1 MSARTLNQLIK
12 GAPAAHTNPDVIKKE
27 AGVGGGID
35 DNDTHSRASPAPS
48 DPTSLLP
55 SSPPQIYLNLLILE
69 ASLRQQY
76 LTLRAR
82 KRQHTLV
89 VALLILWTSTTIY
102 LQFLRPREDG
112 SGIGGSVYWLVDM
125 AEKVALIGGFVMGI
139 LFWAT
144 GQWERGMRW
153 PRKWLG
159 TTNRG
164 LRTMNCKI
172 VILRGPWWRELLG
185 HLRWMMPMQPSTPGS
200 SYHFVEYSAT
210 TSQQSHNE
218 KEREKRIGSARR
230 PPPQP
235 EWAEED
241 IARGGDHVKIL
252 LLPKQFTPDFRENWE
267 VYRAEYWEAENAR
280 RMELRRKIRARDRE
294 LARQQGGWLW
304 WTGWRGW
311 KHVWSAPPR
320 PGPMKREHTP
330 PVSHVHSLAHTAS
343 LKDKHRRRPSGVRE
357 REGSHS
363 RSSSRSSVMTNPD
376 AEMRERRW
384 STASSGSTG
393 ERRRRSK
400 LIEGVD
406 GATSSR
412 TGAVGTS
419 TRPPARLMPRPASGS
434 RPGTPNSPELS
445 KRASTLSTS
454 STISD
459 VDAITVPKRETPETV
474 TVKAEPTD

>member
-1 MSARTLNQLIK
+1 MSTGTLNQIIK
-12 GAPAAHTNPDVIKKE
+12 GAPSPTTNVDVVKKE
-27 AGVGGGID
+27 NGGD
-35 DNDTHSRASPAPS
+35 SSRASPTPS

-89 VALLILWTSTTIY
+89 VVGLVLWVAACFY

-125 AEKVALIGGFVMGI
+125 AEKVALIGGCVMGI

-172 VILRGPWWRELLG
+172 VILKGPWWRELFS
-185 HLRWMMPMQPSTPGS
+185 HLSFLLPMQPSTPGS
-200 SYHFVEYSAT
+200 SYHYIDYPAA
-210 TSQQSHNE
+210 QD
-218 KEREKRIGSARR
+218 KRISHTGTRR
-230 PPPQP
+230 TQ

-241 IARGGDHVKIL
+241 VAHGGDHIKIL

-267 VYRAEYWEAENAR
+267 IYRAEYWEQENTR
-280 RMELRRKIRARDRE
+280 RNELRKRVRARNRE
-294 LARQQGGWLW
+294 LAKQQGGWFW

-311 KHVWSAPPR
+311 AHVWSGSPTR
-320 PGPMKREHTP
+320 PAMAQREMTP
-330 PVSHVHSLAHTAS
+330 PHHVHSLAHQAS
-343 LKDKHRRRPSGVRE
+343 LKEKHRRRPSTALKDRD
-357 REGSHS
+357 GSHS
-363 RSSSRSSVMTNPD
+363 RSSSRSSVITNPE

-384 STASSGSTG
+384 STASTGSTG

-406 GATSSR
+406 GATSAR
-412 TGAVGTS
+412 PGA
-419 TRPPARLMPRPASGS
+419 RPARLMP
-434 RPGTPNSPELS
+434 GTPNLD
-445 KRASTLSTS
+445 KRVSTLSTS

-459 VDAITVPKRETPETV
+459 LSADGRARTTPDAVI
-474 TVKAEPTD
+474 KAEPAD

>member
-1 MSARTLNQLIK
+1 MSARSLNQLIK
-12 GAPAAHTNPDVIKKE
+12 GAPPPTTNVDEIKKE
-27 AGVGGGID
+27 VEED
-35 DNDTHSRASPAPS
+35 PRASPTPS

-89 VALLILWTSTTIY
+89 LLLLGIWVATTFY
-102 LQFLRPREDG
+102 RQFLRPREDG
-112 SGIGGSVYWLVDM
+112 LGLGGSVYWAIDT
-125 AEKVALIGGFVMGI
+125 AEKVALIGGLLMGI

-172 VILRGPWWRELLG
+172 VILRGPWWLELFSHFSFL
-185 HLRWMMPMQPSTPGS
+185 WPVQPSTPGS
-200 SYHFVEYSAT
+200 SFQFIDYPLEDKDKKAQ
-210 TSQQSHNE
+210 SQT
-218 KEREKRIGSARR
+218 
-230 PPPQP
+230 PPTHLGIKKPHQ

-241 IARGGDHVKIL
+241 VARGGDHVKIL

-267 VYRAEYWEAENAR
+267 VFRHEYWEGENTR
-280 RMELRRKIRARDRE
+280 RLALRKTIRQRE
-294 LARQQGGWLW
+294 RGLAKEQGGWLW

-311 KHVWSAPPR
+311 TYFWRGSPR
-320 PGPMKREHTP
+320 PGPHREMTP
-330 PVSHVHSLAHTAS
+330 PHHVHSLAHQAS
-343 LKDKHRRRPSGVRE
+343 LKSRQGLHGRRGSTALRE

-363 RSSSRSSVMTNPD
+363 RSSSRSSVVTNPGLEGD
-376 AEMRERRW
+376 VRERRW

-400 LIEGVD
+400 LIEGGVD
-406 GATSSR
+406 GTGSSR
-412 TGAVGTS
+412 TGGGVGGRTQ
-419 TRPPARLMPRPASGS
+419 RLVPSRAGTGTGS
-434 RPGTPNSPELS
+434 RPGTPNLEAG
-445 KRASTLSTS
+445 KRYSSLSTS
-454 STISD
+454 SAVSETSALGG
-459 VDAITVPKRETPETV
+459 VQAKKETPTLTPERG
-474 TVKAEPTD
+474 VKAELGD

>member
-1 MSARTLNQLIK
+1 MSVHTVDQLVK
-12 GAPAAHTNPDVIKKE
+12 GAPSPNTSIDLVKKE
-27 AGVGGGID
+27 GGGD
-35 DNDTHSRASPAPS
+35 SARASPQPA
-48 DPTSLLP
+48 DPTALLP

-89 VALLILWTSTTIY
+89 VVGLVLWIAGCFY

-125 AEKVALIGGFVMGI
+125 AEKVALIGGCVMAV

-172 VILRGPWWRELLG
+172 VIIKGPWWKELLS
-185 HLRWMMPMQPSTPGS
+185 HLSFLLPMQPSTPGS
-200 SYHFVEYSAT
+200 SYHYVECSPHDKRSAQSGRR
-210 TSQQSHNE
+210 SQD
-218 KEREKRIGSARR
+218 
-230 PPPQP
+230 
-235 EWAEED
+235 WTEED
-241 IARGGDHVKIL
+241 VAEGGDYVKLL

-267 VYRAEYWEAENAR
+267 IYRAEYWEQENQ
-280 RMELRRKIRARDRE
+280 RRKEIRNRIRARNRE
-294 LARQQGGWLW
+294 IAKQQGGWLW

-311 KHVWSAPPR
+311 SNMWGGGPK
-320 PGPMKREHTP
+320 PGPSQREMTP
-330 PVSHVHSLAHTAS
+330 PHHVHSLVHQAS
-343 LKDKHRRRPSGVRE
+343 LKDKHRRRSSAVKDRDA
-357 REGSHS
+357 SHS

-376 AEMRERRW
+376 TELRERRW
-384 STASSGSTG
+384 STASTGSTG

-400 LIEGVD
+400 LIEGAD
-406 GATSSR
+406 GLNSARTSAR
-412 TGAVGTS
+412 
-419 TRPPARLMPRPASGS
+419 PARLTPASSRPSSGS
-434 RPGTPNSPELS
+434 RPGTPNHDLN

-459 VDAITVPKRETPETV
+459 VSTDAPSTGTVPDPAI
-474 TVKAEPTD
+474 KAEPAD

>member
-1 MSARTLNQLIK
+1 MSASTLNQLIK
-12 GAPAAHTNPDVIKKE
+12 GAPSSNTSAEIIKKE
-27 AGVGGGID
+27 SEEDAH
-35 DNDTHSRASPAPS
+35 TRA
-48 DPTSLLP
+48 SLLP

-89 VALLILWTSTTIY
+89 VAGLVLWVATCFY

-125 AEKVALIGGFVMGI
+125 AEKVALIGGCVMGV

-144 GQWERGMRW
+144 GQWERGVRW

-164 LRTMNCKI
+164 LRTINCKI
-172 VILRGPWWRELLG
+172 VILKGPWWRELFS
-185 HLRWMMPMQPSTPGS
+185 HLSFLLPMQPSTPGS
-200 SYHFVEYSAT
+200 SYHYVDYPA
-210 TSQQSHNE
+210 Q
-218 KEREKRIGSARR
+218 EKR
-230 PPPQP
+230 PPQP
-235 EWAEED
+235 PHTGSRRPQQEWTEED
-241 IARGGDHVKIL
+241 VAHGGDHLMIL

-267 VYRAEYWEAENAR
+267 VYRAEYWEQENQR
-280 RMELRRKIRARDRE
+280 RSELRKKVRARNRE
-294 LARQQGGWLW
+294 LAKQQGGWLW

-311 KHVWSAPPR
+311 AHVWS
-320 PGPMKREHTP
+320 GPLQREMTP
-330 PVSHVHSLAHTAS
+330 PHHVHSLAHQAS
-343 LKDKHRRRPSGVRE
+343 LKDKHRRRPSAVKGRD
-357 REGSHS
+357 GSHS
-363 RSSSRSSVMTNPD
+363 RSSSRSSIMTNPD

-406 GATSSR
+406 GTTSSR
-412 TGAVGTS
+412 VAGG
-419 TRPPARLMPRPASGS
+419 RPARLTPAGSGVRPASGS
-434 RPGTPNSPELS
+434 RPGTPNLEQG

-454 STISD
+454 STVSD
-459 VDAITVPKRETPETV
+459 VSGADVHARPRTGTPDSV
-474 TVKAEPTD
+474 VVKAEPAD